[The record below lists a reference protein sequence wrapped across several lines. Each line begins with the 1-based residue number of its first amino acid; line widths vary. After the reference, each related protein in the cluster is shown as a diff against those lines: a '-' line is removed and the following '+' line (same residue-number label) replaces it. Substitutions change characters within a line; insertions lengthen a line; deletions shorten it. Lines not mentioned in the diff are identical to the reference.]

1 MIKKFGLTL
10 GGLQQKI
17 LNLVLIFLLALM
29 AVYAGV
35 SIYQSNRLTRVVN
48 DASSEQQEAIE
59 KVSGNTMHQVID
71 G

>member
-17 LNLVLIFLLALM
+17 LNLVLIFMLALM

-35 SIYQSNRLTRVVN
+35 WFYQQTKLETVVGN
-48 DASSEQQEAIE
+48 ASSEQQAAIE
-59 KVSGNTMHQVID
+59 KVSGDTMPKP
-71 G
+71 